1 MKSERAWLKTNTMK
15 RLYSLIFMVLFTTAV
30 SAQETTVESNRTVVD
45 FYNTKLK
52 PVLDQ
57 YSLAV
62 AIGTPSF
69 PINQL
74 DIISKNGVRN
84 ISVAEINISRK
95 INEKLSFG
103 LSLMSALG
111 NAKEGYYTTD
121 GRYVEWDDG
130 RYEIEDDEDEADE
143 IEDEDE
149 PDNIMGTFTYKI
161 SEKVPFFIQVAAGY
175 AIEKNAPVYSAM
187 LGYDQP
193 LFASLGIRVGV
204 RYSDVLQEKPENVA
218 DFTTRGLKAEVGL
231 SWNF

>member
-1 MKSERAWLKTNTMK
+1 MKKLHF
-15 RLYSLIFMVLFTTAV
+15 LIFMMLFTTLV
-30 SAQETTVESNRTVVD
+30 SAQETTVESNHTVSD

-52 PVLDQ
+52 PTLDR
-57 YSLAV
+57 YSLSV

-74 DIISKNGVRN
+74 DIIVENGVRN

-95 INEKLSFG
+95 INEKISFG

-111 NAKEGYYTTD
+111 NSKEGYHTTD
-121 GRYVEWDDG
+121 GSYVEWDDG
-130 RYEIEDDEDEADE
+130 KYEIEDDEDEVDE
-143 IEDEDE
+143 IDDEDE
-149 PDNIMGTFTYKI
+149 LDNIMGTFTYKI
-161 SEKVPFFIQVAAGY
+161 SERVPFFIQAAAGY
-175 AIEKNAPVYSAM
+175 AIEKNAPAYSAM

-193 LFASLGIRVGV
+193 LFAALGIRVGV
-204 RYSDVLQEKPENVA
+204 RYSDVLQKKPDNVV

>member
-1 MKSERAWLKTNTMK
+1 MKKLHC
-15 RLYSLIFMVLFTTAV
+15 LIFTMLFASVL
-30 SAQETTVESNRTVVD
+30 SAQESATESQHTVSD

-52 PVLDQ
+52 SVLDR
-57 YSLAV
+57 YSIAV

-74 DIISKNGVRN
+74 DIIGENGLRN
-84 ISVAEINISRK
+84 ISVAEINLSRK
-95 INEKLSFG
+95 INEKMSFG

-111 NAKEGYYTTD
+111 NSKEGYYTTD
-121 GRYVEWDDG
+121 GNYVEWDDG

-143 IEDEDE
+143 IDDEDE

-161 SEKVPFFIQVAAGY
+161 SEKVPFFIQAAAGY
-175 AIEKNAPVYSAM
+175 AIEKNAPAYSAM

-193 LFASLGIRVGV
+193 LFAALGLRVGV
-204 RYSDVLQEKPENVA
+204 RYSDVLQKKPDNVP